1 METLNNFSEIKV
13 DSPVDIIIRQI
24 RDQITSGQLRPGDKL
39 PSERL
44 LSERLG
50 VGRTQLR
57 DALRK
62 MEFYGILKT
71 RPQSGTVVAGLGLPA
86 LQSLISDM
94 LQLQGNDFKSL
105 VESRIILER
114 NIVQLAALNRTD
126 EDLEAIELAMDKHEE
141 ALRRGD
147 DAIGED
153 FIFHLKIA
161 DACKNTV
168 LKSLMLIITPEI
180 VEYFKKH
187 NICAEDH
194 AQIIGEH
201 NEIYRCIADRRPMEA
216 GDSLNK
222 HLAMIANYVQN
233 DQ

>member
-39 PSERL
+39 TSERL

>member
-216 GDSLNK
+216 GNSLNK

>member
-1 METLNNFSEIKV
+1 
-13 DSPVDIIIRQI
+13 
-24 RDQITSGQLRPGDKL
+24 
-39 PSERL
+39 
-44 LSERLG
+44 
-50 VGRTQLR
+50 
-57 DALRK
+57 
-62 MEFYGILKT
+62 
-71 RPQSGTVVAGLGLPA
+71 
-86 LQSLISDM
+86 M